1 LALKDKDVRQ
11 PYLKPGYELKTYMRQ
26 A

>member
-1 LALKDKDVRQ
+1 LALKDKDVQQ